1 MERFRKLS
9 LIKQVLYLILIMLI
23 ILLISFVISNTI
35 AERIIEKKVTDSVS
49 KILLQVEEK
58 MDELLFGYGGHL
70 DITSLQSD
78 GSNLYEFE

>member
-1 MERFRKLS
+1 
-9 LIKQVLYLILIMLI
+9 MLV

-58 MDELLFGYGGHL
+58 TMSFYSDMDGISTLFFTVRRFKL
-70 DITSLQSD
+70 S
-78 GSNLYEFE
+78 